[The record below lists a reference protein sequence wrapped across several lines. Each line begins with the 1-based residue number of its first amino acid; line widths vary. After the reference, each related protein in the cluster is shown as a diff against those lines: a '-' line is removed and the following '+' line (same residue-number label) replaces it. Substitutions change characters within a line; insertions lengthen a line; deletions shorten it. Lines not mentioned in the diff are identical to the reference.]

1 MAWARV
7 GSIPGTAARVAALAE
22 LMSTLATAPDLD
34 EPALRRATLTCLPSL
49 SLPAR
54 LGSRCGSASG
64 SKPPA
69 AARPSPIRSD
79 AANRYRPGLATAPL
93 TYTTTMRGDDDDAP
107 A

>member
-7 GSIPGTAARVAALAE
+7 GSIPGTEARVAASAE

-54 LGSRCGSASG
+54 FGSRSGAASG
-64 SKPPA
+64 AP
-69 AARPSPIRSD
+69 PIRSD

-93 TYTTTMRGDDDDAP
+93 TYTTTMRADDDDAP